1 MARAPMNVAG
11 LINALAPMDEREA
24 SLARLE
30 QSWADFMRH
39 ARTGANIRTG
49 KTSASVGAIGLLA
62 LREELEKTRE
72 RVNRRDGAAA
82 WQALLLCARHNVPMP
97 YWLADAVIG
106 MDVRMREVPASLHTL
121 MGLNAD
127 LPVGG
132 KQASKARVRA
142 VWQRALWQAVKEL
155 QAESPEL
162 KDTPAVEMARRAL
175 PDFPYGRT
183 EAIRM
188 FRAQAEKQAAA
199 AAPLARGK
207 RVRKLGA
214 SS

>member
-1 MARAPMNVAG
+1 MARAPMNPPG
-11 LINALAPMDEREA
+11 LMNALAPMDEREA
-24 SLARLE
+24 NLARLE

-49 KTSASVGAIGLLA
+49 KTSASIGVIGLLA

-97 YWLADAVIG
+97 YWLADAVVG
-106 MDVRMREVPASLHTL
+106 MDARMREVPTSLHTL

-127 LPVGG
+127 FPVG
-132 KQASKARVRA
+132 KKHAIKARARA
-142 VWQRALWQAVKEL
+142 AWQRELWKKVKEL
-155 QAESPEL
+155 QAELPEL
-162 KDTPAVEMARRAL
+162 KDTPAVDMVRRAL

-183 EAIRM
+183 EAIGM
-188 FRAQAEKQAAA
+188 FKAQAEKQAAA
-199 AAPLARGK
+199 AAPMARGK
-207 RVRKLGA
+207 RVRKMGA